1 MENIL
6 IGDSKKLIL
15 RDENTKKPPD
25 WKTFNDKKET
35 VNTNVMS
42 RIEMDCF
49 SVKLRGRKLFC
60 NAYQGCSQ
68 NNGEV

>member
-15 RDENTKKPPD
+15 RVENTKKPLD

-42 RIEMDCF
+42 RTEMDCF
-49 SVKLRGRKLFC
+49 SVKLRGRKVFC